1 MPPAT
6 PSTSMSTS
14 AGASAS
20 ASASKSLKFRL
31 SCDRCQSDKVR
42 CSWDKPSCKRCER
55 RQLGCVYSP
64 FRHIGRPRRVVAEI
78 AHGEEQNAEDAD
90 DDSDSVMRPISG
102 LSPDGEC
109 CEIVFASLSPQSL
122 TKPDSLGHDTSAAA
136 ATSLDG
142 LDGSCVYALDSS
154 AAGRGTVRSEHPLP
168 RNHTQVLTPSP
179 SQQVGLTSH
188 DSDQLL
194 RSAVDVWVHKHQLS
208 FNTPSDSRHS
218 RTPQDSGASPGDV
231 NYPVTPRSRLTR
243 NFQDEFSCYVTILRQ
258 TAKLEEELARTS
270 TALPIDL
277 VFETEGDFSSLQH
290 HIIECSGHQQARPL
304 TAISATQPNQITRA
318 SPCLMSDQP
327 IMLGLALLAERVVG
341 MLEGL
346 VRLAAQSAQSTD
358 RANDVLWWTGATQEP
373 NLSARR
379 LQRSFRTSCVKGCV
393 SLETGADRNLCLG
406 TFVVQGQAKSA
417 AMKRILKLR
426 VRRMLGALE
435 ALQGMGRTRQ
445 ADNDKRDQF
454 SASPLDWG
462 SSGAVLGN
470 LADTLLSD
478 LRRRMDSV
486 QGALVLF

>member
-78 AHGEEQNAEDAD
+78 AHGEEQNAEGAD

-102 LSPDGEC
+102 LSPD
-109 CEIVFASLSPQSL
+109 
-122 TKPDSLGHDTSAAA
+122 DSLGHDTSAAA

-218 RTPQDSGASPGDV
+218 RTPQDSGASP
-231 NYPVTPRSRLTR
+231 VTPQSRLTR
-243 NFQDEFSCYVTILRQ
+243 NAQDELSCYVTILRQ